1 LSIAVKIRESLNN
14 ASFIRKM
21 FEQGEA
27 LRKLHGAENV
37 YDFTLGNP
45 DLEPPAGFQERLKE
59 LANHPLPGMHK
70 YMSNAG
76 YEETRAAVA
85 ANINRTTGQNLTA
98 NHVLMTV
105 GAGGGLNV
113 IFKTLLDPGD
123 EVLVS
128 SPYFVEYGFYAGNYQ
143 GKLVVV
149 KSDAAFQPDL
159 TAIAAAITPRTKAVL
174 INSPNNPTGVVYSEE
189 TLRGLAAL
197 LARKEAEYGITIYL
211 ISDEPYAGLV
221 YDGVKVPPVLS
232 IFDHGIVGTS
242 HSKDLALPGER
253 IGYIAINPKIPEAE
267 ILYNGL
273 VFANRV
279 LGFVN
284 APALMQRIVADLQGQ
299 VSGVEVYRERRDL
312 LYNHLVSVGFEVVK
326 PQGAFYLF
334 PKSPIP
340 DDVAFIDAAL
350 KYNLLLVPGSGFAG
364 PGYFR
369 IAYCVAKET
378 IERSLPYFTKL
389 AEEFGLKKA

>member
-1 LSIAVKIRESLNN
+1 MSIAVKIRESLSN

-45 DLEPPAGFQERLKE
+45 DLEPPATFKERLKD
-59 LANHPLPGMHK
+59 LAEHPVPGMHK

-76 YEETRAAVA
+76 YEETRQAIADYL
-85 ANINRTTGQNLTA
+85 NRATGQNLTA

-113 IFKTLLDPGD
+113 IFKTLLNPGD
-123 EVLVS
+123 EVLVN
-128 SPYFVEYGFYAGNYQ
+128 SPYFVEYGFYIDNYQ

-149 KSDAAFQPDL
+149 KSRPDFQLDL
-159 TAIAAAITPRTKAVL
+159 AAIEQALTPRTKAIL
-174 INSPNNPTGVVYSEE
+174 INSPNNPTGVVYTEKI
-189 TLRGLAAL
+189 LRDLAAL
-197 LARKEAEYGITIYL
+197 LRRKEAEFGTVIYL

-232 IFDHGIVGTS
+232 IFDHAIVVTS

-253 IGYIAINPKIPEAE
+253 IGYVAINPKIPEAE
-267 ILYNGL
+267 TLFNGL

-284 APALMQRIVADLQGQ
+284 APALMQRLVTGMQGQ
-299 VSGVEVYRERRDL
+299 VAGVEIYRERRDL
-312 LYNHLVSVGFEVVK
+312 LYNHLVSIGFEVVK

-340 DDVAFIDAAL
+340 DDVAFINSAL
-350 KYNLLLVPGSGFAG
+350 KYNLLLVPGSGFAC

-369 IAYCVAKET
+369 IAYCVAKDT
-378 IERSLPYFTKL
+378 IVRSLPYFSKL
-389 AEEFGLKKA
+389 AAEYGLKKA

>member
-1 LSIAVKIRESLNN
+1 LSIAVKIRESLTN

-21 FEQGEA
+21 FDQGEE
-27 LRKLHGAENV
+27 LRKLYGATNV

-45 DLEPPAGFQERLKE
+45 DLEPPAAFNEKLQE

-85 ANINRTTGQNLTA
+85 ANLNRIAGQNLTA
-98 NHVLMTV
+98 NHVVMTV

-113 IFKTLLDPGD
+113 IFKTLLNPGD
-123 EVLVS
+123 EVLVN
-128 SPYFVEYGFYAGNYQ
+128 SPYFVEYGFYADNHQ

-149 KSDAAFQPDL
+149 KSRPDFQLDL
-159 TAIAAAITPRTKAVL
+159 TAIEAALTPRTKAVL
-174 INSPNNPTGVVYSEE
+174 INSPNNPTGVVYSEAG
-189 TLRGLAAL
+189 LRGLAGL
-197 LARKEAEYGITIYL
+197 LRKKEAEYGNPIYL
-211 ISDEPYAGLV
+211 VSDEPYAGLV

-232 IFDHGIVGTS
+232 IFDHALVATS

-253 IGYIAINPKIPEAE
+253 IGYIAINPKIPEAD
-267 ILYNGL
+267 ILFNGL

-284 APALMQRIVADLQGQ
+284 APALMQRLVTGFQGQ
-299 VSGVEVYRERRDL
+299 VTGVEVYRERRDI
-312 LYNHLVSVGFEVVK
+312 LYHHLTEIGFEVVK

-340 DDVAFIDAAL
+340 DDVAFINAAL

-369 IAYCVAKET
+369 IAYCVAKDT
-378 IERSLPYFTKL
+378 IERSLPFFTKL
-389 AEEFGLKKA
+389 AEEFGLKQA